1 MRKLGRRSITT
12 EFWLFIR
19 FSAKSGNKNKGAI
32 LKEEKQGGWSNVISR
47 NLRYER

>member
-1 MRKLGRRSITT
+1 MKKLGMRSITMQ
-12 EFWLFIR
+12 FWPFIG

-47 NLRYER
+47 NSRHER